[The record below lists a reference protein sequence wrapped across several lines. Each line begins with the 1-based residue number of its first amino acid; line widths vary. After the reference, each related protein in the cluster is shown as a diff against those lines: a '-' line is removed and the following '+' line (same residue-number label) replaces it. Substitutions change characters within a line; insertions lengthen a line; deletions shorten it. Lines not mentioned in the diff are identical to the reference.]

1 MENKRFGAFA
11 TDRRRCNIAVS
22 SRGGGKNN
30 KKRYNISPSP
40 FWCFFFFVC
49 PPTKPM
55 TTILYARKTGGRH
68 VRYPRFRTVPH
79 ITIMTTATMT
89 MTMMNTREMDRP
101 AVLCKC
107 HITADN
113 DRAIFRANP
122 ILMTGRKTIR
132 VHDTRP
138 GPLRLFV
145 YDEKSKSF
153 FFLSQT
159 CRLKQRSPNF
169 RTGQITNHGFR

>member
-11 TDRRRCNIAVS
+11 ADRRRCNIAVS
-22 SRGGGKNN
+22 SRRGGTNN
-30 KKRYNISPSP
+30 KKRYNTLSSP
-40 FWCFFFFVC
+40 FRCFFFCFVC
-49 PPTKPM
+49 PPPKPM

-89 MTMMNTREMDRP
+89 MMNTRETDRP

-113 DRAIFRANP
+113 DRAISRANP
-122 ILMTGRKTIR
+122 ILMTGRKTIPS
-132 VHDTRP
+132 TRHAP
-138 GPLRLFV
+138 VATFCLRR
-145 YDEKSKSF
+145 EKQIVF
-153 FFLSQT
+153 FSVKR
-159 CRLKQRSPNF
+159 RLKQRSPNF
-169 RTGQITNHGFR
+169 RTGRITNHGFR